1 MYNTGTAGSD
11 NQLQNVYV
19 AQGVSGTSNS
29 YIQISTINR
38 NLQYRTTVAKLSDGT
53 IRIYREDDPQSQA
66 DWNENDTSSES
77 YILNKPTGMAFIG
90 SDYDGESASADSII
104 TNYDFIH
111 TPNTNIGSSSVTVT
125 FAPSQRCTA
134 EYTVSTDIS
143 VNIVCNNRSD
153 NYIWINNALSTSAVT
168 ATLSGITFIGSSV
181 QNIKGATNIPQIP
194 AGGTLEIS
202 VVCNSDGA
210 KLASGLL

>member
-1 MYNTGTAGSD
+1 MSEIPLRFRKKEYEPGTDSVDGVVTFDSSEKKIYLD
-11 NQLQNVYV
+11 GNVYG
-19 AQGVSGTSNS
+19 AKN
-29 YIQISTINR
+29 IQS
-38 NLQYRTTVAKLSDGT
+38 
-53 IRIYREDDPQSQA
+53 
-66 DWNENDTSSES
+66 DWNDSDTSSES

-104 TNYDFIH
+104 SNYDFIH

-125 FAPSQRCTA
+125 FAPNQRCTA

-143 VNIVCNNRSD
+143 VNIVCNNRAD

-181 QNIKGATNIPQIP
+181 QSIKGATNIPQIP